1 MELQA
6 LYGNYSK
13 LSPGLRVLAF
23 PCNQFKNQEPG
34 TNSEVKEHVT
44 STYGVTFDLFSKI
57 RVNGGRAHPLW
68 KFLTKK
74 GGAILWNFTK
84 FLIDKDGVVIKRY
97 EPQVKPSTMEGEIRR
112 LLGITK

>member
-1 MELQA
+1 MSEKVDFVIS
-6 LYGNYSK
+6 NS
-13 LSPGLRVLAF
+13 LSWPRSLSDVFHAR
-23 PCNQFKNQEPG
+23 KG

-84 FLIDKDGVVIKRY
+84 FLIDKDGVVIKR
-97 EPQVKPSTMEGEIRR
+97 
-112 LLGITK
+112 